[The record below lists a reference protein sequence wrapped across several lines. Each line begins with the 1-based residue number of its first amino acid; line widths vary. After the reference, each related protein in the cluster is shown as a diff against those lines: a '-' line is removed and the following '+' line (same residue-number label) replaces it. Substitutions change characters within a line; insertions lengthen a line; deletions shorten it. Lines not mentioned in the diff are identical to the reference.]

1 MWRCQPVRCDSVL
14 SELGAAIDG
23 YEGTKGTL
31 RFPVDTPLP
40 RPLVE
45 QLIVTRMTQLGLE
58 ENRTA

>member
-1 MWRCQPVRCDSVL
+1 MLP
-14 SELGAAIDG
+14 ELGAAIDG